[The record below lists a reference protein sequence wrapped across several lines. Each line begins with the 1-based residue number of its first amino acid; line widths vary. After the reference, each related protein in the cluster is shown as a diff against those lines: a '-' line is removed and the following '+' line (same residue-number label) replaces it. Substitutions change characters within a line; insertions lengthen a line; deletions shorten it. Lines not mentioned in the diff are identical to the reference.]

1 MAKYTEDVLGQQ
13 VSSNGLYHSSQGR
26 TIVDRQRNN
35 QDIME
40 ANVRPATAAV
50 NTTNQ
55 ANPSIARSMSRYRR
69 NRPAQTDTAG
79 APAIPPTPVLPDR
92 TKIHC
97 VPALPSSAK
106 QILAAEEEKARERHR
121 RNAMAQLTGGAVPVE
136 TAPSRTV
143 KAMREDRSGKAGKT
157 PRKDEPATT
166 STRPVHSGRHQA
178 DAPLDSNDSNRRSLL
193 QKVGL
198 SKSKPSQDHT
208 KELSTSSAKPNYI
221 GIGGGG
227 IVPGTDAPV
236 SAVNAGERL
245 VLVKFGDASAQLPV
259 TPFTQV
265 HDLLQSAT
273 KQISR
278 DIDPDTF
285 IVIESFQQIG
295 LERPLRRY
303 ERIRDVMNSWALDTD
318 GSLIIV
324 PPSSMEAIA
333 QLDTQ
338 SVPAEKPA
346 ETTVYCYYSHKPRKW
361 DKRYVTLRADGQVT
375 ISKKENSK
383 DTTNICHMS
392 DFDIYSPSARS
403 LAKEIKPP
411 KKICLAI
418 KSQQKSSMFLSTE
431 NFVHFFSTNDR
442 AIADKWHKVVQSWR
456 SWYLVNKVG
465 VANPV
470 KPADETDRNG
480 SLMQSATR
488 VMPQPRSVSSDGPR
502 LDRQNSEPEPTRRS
516 VEHARKEA
524 VLRRK
529 TTREHR
535 PPPSSFPKALAIDTN
550 MSEHHTRPALE
561 QSPSEDPS
569 DTVFTSSG
577 LLGRT
582 YTQRQQ
588 AMRER
593 EEREKRAN
601 QEPFSPQ
608 GLVSGSP
615 MFSPVSQPSSRTNTL
630 TQADAAAHLGRT
642 ASLNHGQKP
651 LLDLTPVFVE
661 PPQHARKGRGVTVEP
676 GRQLIDA
683 ATGPE
688 LAPGT
693 VNVPPATAWRR
704 PSTEVSSQSRYR
716 SNTMRSGRQVSVPV
730 QHVGAS
736 SAGASPT
743 SPNGPFIA
751 NSLLAASS
759 RNMSSHQSQGRATG
773 GHGVATGDRNATRPL
788 LDLSGDNPFAEGS
801 LLRQL

>member
-1 MAKYTEDVLGQQ
+1 V
-13 VSSNGLYHSSQGR
+13 
-26 TIVDRQRNN
+26 
-35 QDIME
+35 
-40 ANVRPATAAV
+40 
-50 NTTNQ
+50 
-55 ANPSIARSMSRYRR
+55 
-69 NRPAQTDTAG
+69 
-79 APAIPPTPVLPDR
+79 
-92 TKIHC
+92 
-97 VPALPSSAK
+97 
-106 QILAAEEEKARERHR
+106 
-121 RNAMAQLTGGAVPVE
+121 
-136 TAPSRTV
+136 
-143 KAMREDRSGKAGKT
+143 
-157 PRKDEPATT
+157 
-166 STRPVHSGRHQA
+166 
-178 DAPLDSNDSNRRSLL
+178 
-193 QKVGL
+193 
-198 SKSKPSQDHT
+198 
-208 KELSTSSAKPNYI
+208 
-221 GIGGGG
+221 
-227 IVPGTDAPV
+227 PV
-236 SAVNAGERL
+236 SAVNAGDRL

-273 KQISR
+273 KQISSN
-278 DIDPDTF
+278 IDPDTF
-285 IVIESFQQIG
+285 IVIESFEQIG
-295 LERPLRRY
+295 LERPLRQY

-318 GSLIIV
+318 GSLVII
-324 PPSSMEAIA
+324 PPSSMEVIA
-333 QLDTQ
+333 QLEAQ

-346 ETTVYCYYSHKPRKW
+346 QTTVYCYYSHKPRKW

-375 ISKKENSK
+375 ISKRENSK
-383 DTTNICHMS
+383 DATNICHLS

-418 KSQQKSSMFLSTE
+418 KSQQKSSMFLSTD

-470 KPADETDRNG
+470 KPADETDRKG

-488 VMPQPRSVSSDGPR
+488 VIPQQRGASSDGPR
-502 LDRQNSEPEPTRRS
+502 LDRQKSEPEPTRRS

-524 VLRRK
+524 VPRRK

-550 MSEHHTRPALE
+550 TSQHHTRPALDL
-561 QSPSEDPS
+561 SPSEDPS

-601 QEPFSPQ
+601 QDPFSAQ

-615 MFSPVSQPSSRTNTL
+615 MFSPVMQPSSRTNTL
-630 TQADAAAHLGRT
+630 TQADAAVHLGRT
-642 ASLNHGQKP
+642 ASLNQGQKP
-651 LLDLTPVFVE
+651 LVDLAPVFVE

-716 SNTMRSGRQVSVPV
+716 SNTMRSGRQVSAPV
-730 QHVGAS
+730 QHAGAS

-743 SPNGPFIA
+743 SPNGPFVS

-759 RNMSSHQSQGRATG
+759 RKMSSYQGQGRATG
-773 GHGVATGDRNATRPL
+773 GHGVVTGDRNATRPL
-788 LDLSGDNPFAEGS
+788 LDLSGDNPFTEGS